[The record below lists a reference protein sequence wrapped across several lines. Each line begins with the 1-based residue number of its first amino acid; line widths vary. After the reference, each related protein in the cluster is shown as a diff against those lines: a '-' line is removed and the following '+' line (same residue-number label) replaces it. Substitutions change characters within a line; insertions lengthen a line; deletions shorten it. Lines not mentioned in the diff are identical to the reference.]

1 MMSNEEWDRKAE
13 FLLNQQAK
21 FDADM
26 EEMKAREKA
35 AEKRLDRLEEWL
47 SSQAT
52 IMFENAKITDSQIR
66 ELNATQ
72 KVTEQ
77 MLQKLI
83 TRFDRH
89 LTEGQPGLEN

>member
-66 ELNATQ
+66 ELKATQ

>member
-1 MMSNEEWDRKAE
+1 MRSNEEWDRKVE

-26 EEMKAREKA
+26 AEMKAFQRETDK
-35 AEKRLDRLEEWL
+35 KLDRLEDFL

-52 IMFENAKITDSQIR
+52 IMFESFKVTDAQIR
-66 ELNATQ
+66 EVKELQ

-77 MLQKLI
+77 MLQKLL

-89 LTEGQPGLEN
+89 LTEGHPGLET

>member
-26 EEMKAREKA
+26 AEMKAREQEA
-35 AEKRLDRLEEWL
+35 AKRLDRLEDWL
-47 SSQAT
+47 ASQTTA
-52 IMFENAKITDSQIR
+52 MFEGFNVLR
-66 ELNATQ
+66 EMQ

-77 MLQKLI
+77 MLQKLL

-89 LTEGQPGLEN
+89 LTEGHPGLEN